1 MFNAGDYVK
10 CILVG
15 NKKDLEY
22 LRVISKDE
30 GINLAKEKN
39 IPFFEV
45 SALTDDNISELMQKL
60 AIEMFLS
67 ASTSKYYIDN

>member
-1 MFNAGDYVK
+1 MFNADEYVK

-45 SALTDDNISELMQKL
+45 SALTDDSISELMQKL
-60 AIEMFLS
+60 AIEMFQS
-67 ASTSKYYIDN
+67 ASTSKYYNDN